1 MNNLLNG
8 ALPLSS
14 QHALNFAEKYS
25 LDSNS
30 RQSQQ
35 FLDQN
40 IAFVTADLA
49 DVEALIQGLED
60 MKVVLIGEQQ
70 NGIDQITS
78 VLAQYDSLNEVHI
91 FSHGDRGSLQ
101 LGSTTLNNTNRQKY
115 DSNFQQWGQALS
127 DKADILLYGCHFA
140 ATDEGVALVDS
151 ISRSSGADVAASDD
165 LTGMGGDWQLEVK
178 RGEIESQVALN
189 ATTQA
194 NYKGTLETSEN
205 GGLENNSDV
214 FTYEGNQYVL
224 TTAAANWTAAQAE
237 AESLG
242 GNLVTINSAAEEA
255 WLKQTFG
262 DEERLWIGLNDATT
276 EGQFEWVSG
285 EELDYINWAANEPN
299 NFRGSQHYG
308 VMNYSRTK
316 QWDDEFNRRTL
327 FGIVEIGGSNAPGNE
342 NPDDPNDGENPPA
355 PNYGFIGLAS
365 STLSIDESAGTV
377 EVTVQRTGGSD
388 GEVTVDYRTVESTDT
403 ENAAIAG
410 ADYQARTGTLTF
422 ADDQTQ
428 GSIFIPI
435 VDDTLTEGAESLG
448 FVIDNVNGGATLLA
462 PRTASITI
470 NDNDSDDNN
479 DNSDVFTYEGNQYVL
494 TTAAANWTA
503 AQAEAES
510 LGGNLVTINSAAEEA
525 WLKQTFGDEE
535 RLWIGL
541 NDATTEGQFE
551 WVSGEELDYIN
562 WAANEPNNFRGSQH
576 YGVMNYSRT
585 KQWDD
590 EFNRRTLFGIVEIG
604 GSNAPGNENPDD
616 PNDGENPPA
625 PNYGFIGLASS
636 TLSIDESAGTV
647 EVTVQRTGG
656 SDGEVTVDYRTVEST
671 DTENAAIAGADYQA
685 RTGTLTFADDQTQ
698 GSIFIPIVDDTLTE
712 GAESFGFAID
722 NVTGGATLLAPRT
735 ARITINDNDSDN
747 NDGNDDNS
755 DGNDDELSYEDNQ
768 YVLTTGAK
776 TWTEAQAEA
785 ESLGGNLVT
794 INSAA
799 EEAWLKETFGRSKRF
814 WIGLNDVDTEGQ
826 FEWVSGEELDYINW
840 APNEPN
846 NSKGRQHYGVMNY
859 SETRQWDDESGTR
872 KFTGIIEI
880 GESNPPEGPPSDPEE
895 PPSDPNGGN
904 APIAETIISGLSAP
918 TAVEWRAGSNQMF
931 VAEKAGKVFVYEN
944 ETLLS
949 TPFIDISA
957 QVNSNRD
964 RGLLDLALHPDFA
977 NNPYVYLLFTYD
989 PPEVNNY
996 NNEAGPDGRGNR
1008 AGRLIR
1014 VTADAANGYRTA
1026 VAGSEVVL
1034 LGKNSTWDN
1043 FNGFVNS
1050 TVDFDEP
1057 EAGVAPDGSYIQD
1070 FLNADSRSHT
1080 VGAVEFGP
1088 DGTLYVSNGDGASYN
1103 RPDRRAVRVQDI
1115 DSLSGKVLRIDPL
1128 TGEGLSDNSF
1138 FNGDTDANRSK
1149 VYQLGLRNPFR
1160 MTIDPNS
1167 GQLYIGDVGWT
1178 RWEEINAAGPGANF
1192 GWPYYEGGNGISNQ
1206 TSRYSAFPEAQN
1218 FYESGSEVVPSLLA
1232 LSHAEDGI
1240 NAIVMGDIYR
1250 GNVYADKYQGD
1261 LFFNDLGQG
1270 IVRNVSLDAS
1280 GNVTDVETFTT
1291 GATYVVQIIE
1301 GPDGLLYYVNL
1312 LSGTVGRWVF
1322 DED

>member
-224 TTAAANWTAAQAE
+224 TTAANWTAAQAE

-262 DEERLWIGLNDATT
+262 DQERLWIGLNDATT

-365 STLSIDESAGTV
+365 STLSIDESADTV

-388 GEVTVDYRTVESTDT
+388 GDVTVDYRTVESTDT

-410 ADYQARTGTLTF
+410 ADYQAHTGTLTF
-422 ADDQTQ
+422 AD
-428 GSIFIPI
+428 G
-435 VDDTLTEGAESLG
+435 
-448 FVIDNVNGGATLLA
+448 
-462 PRTASITI
+462 
-470 NDNDSDDNN
+470 
-479 DNSDVFTYEGNQYVL
+479 
-494 TTAAANWTA
+494 
-503 AQAEAES
+503 
-510 LGGNLVTINSAAEEA
+510 
-525 WLKQTFGDEE
+525 
-535 RLWIGL
+535 
-541 NDATTEGQFE
+541 
-551 WVSGEELDYIN
+551 
-562 WAANEPNNFRGSQH
+562 
-576 YGVMNYSRT
+576 
-585 KQWDD
+585 
-590 EFNRRTLFGIVEIG
+590 
-604 GSNAPGNENPDD
+604 
-616 PNDGENPPA
+616 
-625 PNYGFIGLASS
+625 
-636 TLSIDESAGTV
+636 
-647 EVTVQRTGG
+647 
-656 SDGEVTVDYRTVEST
+656 
-671 DTENAAIAGADYQA
+671 
-685 RTGTLTFADDQTQ
+685 QTQ

-1014 VTADAANGYRTA
+1014 VSADAANGYRTA